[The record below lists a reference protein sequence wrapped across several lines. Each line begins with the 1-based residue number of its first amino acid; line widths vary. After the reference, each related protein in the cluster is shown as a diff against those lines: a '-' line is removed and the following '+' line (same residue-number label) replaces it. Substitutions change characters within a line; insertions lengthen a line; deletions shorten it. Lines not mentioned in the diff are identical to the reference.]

1 MVSNIYMKT
10 VMFALI
16 HIFANFFIFQIN
28 CDATPGHRSQVVESE
43 LIVQFEEKVSEEKVE
58 TLVNT
63 LGASVKEKVDALD
76 YYILTL
82 PSHISVN
89 QAVSQFKGQKLVKTV
104 EPNYLL
110 PIQAVPND
118 LLIRRQWVLKDSIN
132 FAVSELTGIEL
143 IKAWDLN
150 QGFSGVLIAVI
161 DTGVDYN
168 HEDLAANIWQNPGE
182 IPGNGIDD
190 DQNGYIDDIIGWDF
204 VDARS
209 GAEGEDF
216 VNPDNDPMDS
226 HGHGTHV
233 AGIAAA
239 VGNNGLGI
247 AGVAWNSKIM
257 PLRAG
262 YETING
268 SMMVASR
275 HAARA
280 IIYAADNGA
289 HIINL
294 SFAGKHKSILVERA
308 IAYAAKSGVLVCAA
322 GGNNNSSAPFYPAA
336 FDNTAIISVGSVDR
350 YGKKAF
356 SSNYGDWMD
365 VSAPGVAIYST
376 YPNNQY
382 RYMSGTSM
390 ATPFVSG
397 IAALIW
403 SVNPNPTNLQVKD
416 IILNSVD
423 YLESLIGKVLTGG
436 RVNAN
441 NALIHAMGSK

>member
-1 MVSNIYMKT
+1 MISISYTKT

-16 HIFANFFIFQIN
+16 HIFASFFIFQMN
-28 CDATPGHRSQVVESE
+28 CNATPGLRSQVVESE
-43 LIVQFEEKVSEEKVE
+43 LIIQFEKKVSEETIE
-58 TLVNT
+58 TLVNN
-63 LGASVKEKVDALD
+63 LGASIKEKVNALD

-82 PSHISVN
+82 PSHISVD
-89 QAVSQFKGQKLVKTV
+89 QAVSYFIGQKLVKAV

-118 LLIRRQWVLKDSIN
+118 PLLQRQWALKDTGV
-132 FAVSELTGIEL
+132 AVSELKGIEM

-150 QGFSGVLIAVI
+150 QGFSGVVIAVI

-168 HEDLAANIWQNPGE
+168 HEDLSANIWQNPGE

-204 VDARS
+204 VDAHR
-209 GAEGEDF
+209 GAVGEDF
-216 VNPDNDPMDS
+216 AIPDNDPMDS

-247 AGVAWNSKIM
+247 AGVAWNCKIM

-262 YETING
+262 YKTIKG
-268 SMMVASR
+268 GMMVASH

-294 SFAGKHKSILVERA
+294 SWAGKHKSILVERA
-308 IAYAAKSGVLVCAA
+308 IAYAAESGVLVCAA
-322 GGNNNSSAPFYPAA
+322 GGNKNTSDPSYPAA
-336 FDNTAIISVGSVDR
+336 FDNAAIISVGSVDR
-350 YGKKAF
+350 HGKKAF
-356 SSNYGDWMD
+356 SSNYGDWLD

-390 ATPFVSG
+390 ATPVVSG

-403 SVNPNPTNLQVKD
+403 SLNPDQTNLQVKD
-416 IILNSVD
+416 LILNSVD
-423 YLESLIGKVLTGG
+423 YLESLIGKVFTGG